1 MLEIP
6 SERKRLLTFVTDLIE
21 QCRSSVGERTAY
33 YRNLATMVE
42 TGTDDAQTKSRTNL
56 MYHHLRRTE
65 AHLFSPIQLQF
76 VIDFEREYPKPILE
90 RGSAVGRV
98 LTRDWERNNTDRT
111 FGQGVFEALKYGAC
125 LLKQWVEEEGE
136 EKKPVFR
143 KKLVMPWQFAVYKE
157 NDTDLNL
164 QSAMVET
171 LHLSMPQVWQRICR
185 LPGANE
191 LMRKVRA
198 NSARGTTP
206 DDPSNFLSNILS
218 TNQINTSGTIA
229 NGPSPGGV
237 AVFSSNNTPI
247 MTAKTDVDMI
257 KFHEVWIK
265 GATDYVTI
273 QLLEPDILIM
283 PYFSGDIMTR
293 KTNALVPGNIGSGL
307 HPYTLIQPNEQ
318 SGYFW
323 GRSEVVDLIEPQCM
337 ISQTA
342 NDARRLFGLQVDKYM
357 AMSGVDGDIDEV
369 YDSMRSAGYMNL
381 GQQGKVTDLTP
392 KFPPETLPYMK
403 SLIDNFN
410 MIGGF
415 PSVLQGEGSAG
426 VRADSHANTLL
437 KTGSPRLRSMS
448 LAVERSCA
456 QAADLTL
463 SLKEVKDG
471 SRYWTKADTMED
483 IEKTSFL
490 LTDLPE
496 DRRVAVDSHSSSP
509 IFMDDHQQLIS
520 MAAKMGWVGAE
531 EGIKMLPFPNQ
542 ELLVAKYR
550 EREASKAKQLE
561 KAMEQ
566 FPELGEKIAQKKFTS
581 GKL

>member
-1 MLEIP
+1 MLQIP
-6 SERKRLLTFVTDLIE
+6 SSRRRLVSWVNDLIE
-21 QCRSSVGERTAY
+21 SCRSSVGTRTAY
-33 YRNLATMVE
+33 YRSLATMVE

-56 MYHHLRRTE
+56 LYHHLRRTE

-76 VIDFEREYPKPILE
+76 VIDFEREYPKSILE

-98 LTRDWERNNTDRT
+98 LTRDWERNNTDQT

-125 LLKQWVEEEGE
+125 LIKQWVEEEGE
-136 EKKPVFR
+136 DKKPIFR

-157 NDTDLNL
+157 NDNDLNL

-171 LHLSMPQVWQRICR
+171 LHLSLPQVWQRICR
-185 LPGANE
+185 LPDAKD
-191 LMRKVRA
+191 LFQKIKA
-198 NSARGTTP
+198 NSSRGTTP

-237 AVFSSNNTPI
+237 AIFSSSNTPI
-247 MTAKTDVDMI
+247 MTAQTDIETV
-257 KFHEVWIK
+257 KFHEIWVK
-265 GATDYVTI
+265 GPSDYVTI
-273 QLLEPDILIM
+273 QMIEPDILIM

-293 KTNALVPGNIGSGL
+293 KTNALVPGRVDSGL
-307 HPYTLIQPNEQ
+307 QPYTLIQPNEQ
-318 SGYFW
+318 TGYFW
-323 GRSEVVDLIEPQCM
+323 GRSEIVDLIEPQIM

-342 NDARRLFGLQVDKYM
+342 NDARRLFGLQVDKYL
-357 AMSGVDGDIDEV
+357 AYSGVDGDIDEM
-369 YDSMRSAGYMNL
+369 YDSMRSSGYTNL
-381 GQQGKVTDLTP
+381 GQAGKVEDLTP

-403 SLIDNFN
+403 SLIENFN

-415 PSVLQGEGSAG
+415 PSVLQGEGSSG

-448 LAVERSCA
+448 LAVERDCA

-463 SLKEVKDG
+463 SLKEIKDG
-471 SRYWTKADTMED
+471 SRYWTKADTMD
-483 IEKTSFL
+483 DVEKSSFL
-490 LTDLPE
+490 LSDLPE

-509 IFMDDHQQLIS
+509 IFMDDHQQLVS
-520 MAAKMGWVGAE
+520 FGAKVGWVGAE

-550 EREASKAKQLE
+550 EREANKAKQMKEALE
-561 KAMEQ
+561 K
-566 FPELGEKIAQKKFTS
+566 FPELGEKLAQKQFTG
-581 GKL
+581 GKR